1 MENIYILSW
10 NNTESQQNRQAH
22 CGCISLKKRQRIKL
36 LIAIQHET
44 ICHWQNKAS
53 ASFSPM
59 LTTEYTASS
68 TVPLLQ
74 LSVLRVKVLSQKRPD
89 QPSST
94 HSHKSTAALSK
105 NEMPGI
111 QRQSFVSLS
120 GGGAHHEQKAVHNTT
135 SHPAASHHPT
145 LSLIYLK
152 KKKKEQRLI
161 L

>member
-1 MENIYILSW
+1 MFPVKYLWSDKLTINPKKGTWIVCSLFQICIPQTFCRCLVIQYPVGICSERRNEKQVKGWGTVATGEGKWHMENIYILSW

-44 ICHWQNKAS
+44 ICHWQDKAS

-74 LSVLRVKVLSQKRPD
+74 LLVLRVKVLS
-89 QPSST
+89 
-94 HSHKSTAALSK
+94 
-105 NEMPGI
+105 
-111 QRQSFVSLS
+111 
-120 GGGAHHEQKAVHNTT
+120 
-135 SHPAASHHPT
+135 
-145 LSLIYLK
+145 
-152 KKKKEQRLI
+152 
-161 L
+161 

>member
-1 MENIYILSW
+1 MFPVKYLWSDKLTINPKKGTWIVCSLFQICIPQTFCRCLVLQYPVGICSERRNEKQVKGWGTVAKGEGKWYMENIYILSW

-44 ICHWQNKAS
+44 ICHWQDKAS

-74 LSVLRVKVLSQKRPD
+74 LSVLRVKVLS
-89 QPSST
+89 
-94 HSHKSTAALSK
+94 
-105 NEMPGI
+105 
-111 QRQSFVSLS
+111 
-120 GGGAHHEQKAVHNTT
+120 
-135 SHPAASHHPT
+135 
-145 LSLIYLK
+145 
-152 KKKKEQRLI
+152 
-161 L
+161 

>member
-1 MENIYILSW
+1 MFPVKYLWSDKLTINPKKGTWIVCSLFQICIPQTFCRCLVLQYPVGICSERRNEKQVKGWGTVAKGEGKWHMENIYILSW

-44 ICHWQNKAS
+44 ICHWQDKAS

-74 LSVLRVKVLSQKRPD
+74 LSVLRVKVLS
-89 QPSST
+89 
-94 HSHKSTAALSK
+94 
-105 NEMPGI
+105 
-111 QRQSFVSLS
+111 
-120 GGGAHHEQKAVHNTT
+120 
-135 SHPAASHHPT
+135 
-145 LSLIYLK
+145 
-152 KKKKEQRLI
+152 
-161 L
+161 